1 MVQANEKTTSGQHKK
16 LRKKEKKRKKKYNCF
31 SSYWTVEAES
41 VAAAIL
47 VKFATAHAVIVIPTY
62 NIIVQNTVF
71 DRVKGT
77 ISPKPI
83 VTIVITAQ
91 YIDLQY
97 LYLCKREK
105 EKREEIE
112 GKHRKK
118 NKERRI
124 RKVRLHTMKETN
136 KQIVCYVLVVSCIP
150 FIPNYT
156 QDPFSK

>member
-1 MVQANEKTTSGQHKK
+1 M
-16 LRKKEKKRKKKYNCF
+16 
-31 SSYWTVEAES
+31 EAES

-97 LYLCKREK
+97 LCAKERE
-105 EKREEIE
+105 REEIE

-118 NKERRI
+118 RKEESG
-124 RKVRLHTMKETN
+124 K
-136 KQIVCYVLVVSCIP
+136 
-150 FIPNYT
+150 
-156 QDPFSK
+156 

>member
-1 MVQANEKTTSGQHKK
+1 MVNIKK
-16 LRKKEKKRKKKYNCF
+16 KKKKYNCF

-97 LYLCKREK
+97 LYLCKRERERRDRREAQK
-105 EKREEIE
+105 EK
-112 GKHRKK
+112 
-118 NKERRI
+118 
-124 RKVRLHTMKETN
+124 
-136 KQIVCYVLVVSCIP
+136 
-150 FIPNYT
+150 
-156 QDPFSK
+156 

>member
-1 MVQANEKTTSGQHKK
+1 MVNIKNH
-16 LRKKEKKRKKKYNCF
+16 EKKRRKRREQRKML
-31 SSYWTVEAES
+31 SYWTVEAVS

-71 DRVKGT
+71 DLVKGT

-97 LYLCKREK
+97 LCCSK
-105 EKREEIE
+105 EKQGE
-112 GKHRKK
+112 RKE
-118 NKERRI
+118 NKE
-124 RKVRLHTMKETN
+124 E
-136 KQIVCYVLVVSCIP
+136 
-150 FIPNYT
+150 
-156 QDPFSK
+156 

>member
-1 MVQANEKTTSGQHKK
+1 MPVGKK
-16 LRKKEKKRKKKYNCF
+16 RRKKGREKKWLKVREKKRKVADENQTKVSIPRYIKNQGKKKRKQRKML
-31 SSYWTVEAES
+31 SSYWTVEAVS

-71 DRVKGT
+71 DLVKGT

-97 LYLCKREK
+97 LCCSK
-105 EKREEIE
+105 EKQGERKEKKEE
-112 GKHRKK
+112 
-118 NKERRI
+118 
-124 RKVRLHTMKETN
+124 
-136 KQIVCYVLVVSCIP
+136 
-150 FIPNYT
+150 
-156 QDPFSK
+156 